1 MNSVKGSGLL
11 RPSRNVMCGLPGL
24 ALIALL
30 VPKVQ
35 AGLTDGLVEGDNGV
49 LHVSGVLTESAC
61 RLEMSSADQTVEM
74 GNIST
79 GDLQDAGHRGT
90 PVAVQLRLRDCIRGA
105 ANNLDTRGNV
115 SWSTSQPAMS
125 LTFFSEPDEVN
136 PQLVRANGVNGMGLR
151 LTDSTQRDMVLGQPA
166 KPVFLTPGS
175 DVLTYYITPERTADM
190 LEAGVYFASVNFRLS
205 YE

>member
-1 MNSVKGSGLL
+1 
-11 RPSRNVMCGLPGL
+11 MCGLPGL

-30 VPKVQ
+30 APEVQ
-35 AGLTDGLVEGDNGV
+35 AGMTDGLVEGDNGV
-49 LHVSGVLTESAC
+49 LHVFGVLTESAC
-61 RLEMSSADQTVEM
+61 RLEMPSADQTVDM
-74 GNIST
+74 GSVAT
-79 GDLQDAGHRGT
+79 GDLQDAGQRGT

-105 ANNLDTRGNV
+105 ANNLDTLGNV

-125 LTFFSEPDEVN
+125 LTFVSELDEVN

-166 KPVFLTPGS
+166 KPVFLSPGS

-190 LEAGVYFASVNFRLS
+190 LEAGVYFANVNFRLS